1 VCHGRGANER
11 AFFDIRHRQLHD
23 GQRSKII
30 GQADGDILTVLG
42 ANDEFGPVMAHN
54 RVAHPY
60 RSAIRGLGRRLAQS
74 AGEARQNRAPD
85 VRECAKAQS
94 LTWSHVAWNDSRAG
108 GLDSTA
114 LGGVERKEHPTGTR
128 PSIGSSNKRPQ
139 PPRLGPFP

>member
-1 VCHGRGANER
+1 MNVPSLISAIDDFTT
-11 AFFDIRHRQLHD
+11 A
-23 GQRSKII
+23 SAAKII
-30 GQADGDILTVLG
+30 GRADGDILTVLG

-94 LTWSHVAWNDSRAG
+94 LAPPVFCCVQAPAVVELNRNTEASEVFREQRTVLRDKETKGSR
-108 GLDSTA
+108 GL
-114 LGGVERKEHPTGTR
+114 
-128 PSIGSSNKRPQ
+128 
-139 PPRLGPFP
+139 